1 MHESIHDEPEK
12 TINHLFH
19 KLKINIYTKN
29 EFKYILKEISP
40 NKFGISSAED
50 SLKKCLD
57 LSLNTKISNI
67 LQELHQKYIDL
78 YLSI

>member
-19 KLKINIYTKN
+19 KLKINMYSED
-29 EFKYILKEISP
+29 EFKYIVKETSRS
-40 NKFGISSAED
+40 KFGILSAEE
-50 SLKKCLD
+50 SLNKCLD
-57 LSLNTKISNI
+57 LSLNTKVSSL
-67 LQELHQKYIDL
+67 LQKLHTKYKDI